1 MVIIHLKATL
11 FNLDNIFYNEHL
23 QKGAHC
29 FKGDIKMDE
38 KDLLQEYIEKL
49 KQCDEIIKNNKKIAR
64 QLRAELK
71 EVEDLKQQ
79 LQQLIE
85 LNSQ

>member
-1 MVIIHLKATL
+1 M
-11 FNLDNIFYNEHL
+11 N
-23 QKGAHC
+23 
-29 FKGDIKMDE
+29 E

-49 KQCDEIIKNNKKIAR
+49 NQCDEIIKNNKKIAR

>member
-1 MVIIHLKATL
+1 
-11 FNLDNIFYNEHL
+11 
-23 QKGAHC
+23 
-29 FKGDIKMDE
+29 MDE
-38 KDLLQEYIEKL
+38 KDLLREYIEKL